1 MSKLETGFQS
11 YEEALAFLYKAIDYE
26 KLISYQYNS
35 STFSLDRMVKM
46 LEYAGNPHKGFP
58 SIHITGTK
66 GKGSTSIM
74 MSTILECA
82 GLTTGLFT
90 SPHLVDLKE
99 RIQINRQNISE
110 HEFTSNLNELM
121 PYIQHLRET
130 EPSASPTFFEILT
143 AIAMLYF
150 KKKHVEM
157 AVLEVGLGGRLD
169 STNVVVPQVSVIAN
183 VGFDHTAI
191 LGHTLSSIAYEKAGI
206 IKQGVPVVSAVED
219 PEALSVIEKTCKEK
233 DARLYLLG
241 RDIWVEEIQS
251 VLENNSEL
259 HRHSHRTIL
268 DFGLRNVDL
277 SLNPQVQNPK
287 SKIPNPK
294 SERGLM
300 YTIKTWRHTYPEI
313 FLPLIGAHQA
323 KNCALAL
330 GALEIMREQGNISID
345 DEIIREALAHVY
357 CPARIEVI
365 GENPLI
371 ILDYAHT
378 VDSMKFLR
386 DSLLENFTFN
396 KLILVL
402 GFSQDKDLDNILK
415 EIITVGDSIIVTRSE
430 NPRSAA
436 PEDLYQR
443 IEKLCGKQPE
453 ITDSTQDAVTA
464 AKRMASKEDLIC
476 ITGSAYVAGEAMQ
489 ALSMSI
495 AKQNSSATNK
505 NEQK

>member
-1 MSKLETGFQS
+1 MKQNETGFQS

-26 KLISYQYNS
+26 KLISYQYNA

-46 LEYAGNPHKGFP
+46 LEYAGNPHKRFP

-74 MSTILECA
+74 MSTILEHA

-99 RIQINRQNISE
+99 RIQINRQHITEND
-110 HEFTSNLNELM
+110 FTSNLNEFR

-130 EPSASPTFFEILT
+130 KPSASPTFFEILT
-143 AIAMLYF
+143 AVAMLYF

-169 STNVVVPQVSVIAN
+169 STNVVIPHVSIITN

-191 LGHTLSSIAYEKAGI
+191 LGNTLSSIAYEKAGI

-219 PEALSVIEKTCKEK
+219 SDALSVIEKTCKEK

-241 RDIWVEEIQS
+241 KDIWIEEVQS
-251 VLENNSEL
+251 IHENNSEL
-259 HRHSHRTIL
+259 HGYNHRTTL
-268 DFGLRNVDL
+268 DFGLRNADL
-277 SLNPQVQNPK
+277 LLNPQVR
-287 SKIPNPK
+287 NPK
-294 SERGLM
+294 SEVRNPIFERGLM
-300 YTIKTWRHTYPEI
+300 CKIKTWRRTYPEI

-323 KNCALAL
+323 KNCALVL

-345 DEIIREALAHVY
+345 DETIRNTLAQVH
-357 CPARIEVI
+357 CPARVEVI
-365 GENPLI
+365 GKNPLI

-378 VDSMKFLR
+378 VDSMRFLR
-386 DSLLENFTFN
+386 RSLLENFKFH
-396 KLILVL
+396 KLILIL
-402 GFSQDKDLDNILK
+402 GFAQDKDLDNILK
-415 EIITVGDSIIVTRSE
+415 EIVTVGDTIIVTRSK
-430 NPRSAA
+430 NPRAA
-436 PEDLYQR
+436 PPEDLYQR
-443 IEKLCGKQPE
+443 IERLCGKQAE
-453 ITDSTQDAVTA
+453 ITDNTQDAVTS

-495 AKQNSSATNK
+495 AKQNSSATN
-505 NEQK
+505 

>member
-1 MSKLETGFQS
+1 MSKQEANFQS
-11 YEEALAFLYKAIDYE
+11 YEDALAFLYKAIDYE
-26 KLISYQYNS
+26 KLISYQYNA

-46 LEYAGNPHKGFP
+46 LEYVGNPHKSFP

-66 GKGSTSIM
+66 GKGSTAIM
-74 MSTILECA
+74 MSTILEHA

-90 SPHLVDLKE
+90 SPHLIDLKE
-99 RIQINRQNISE
+99 RIQINHQNISE
-110 HEFTSNLNELM
+110 YEFTSNLNEFR

-219 PEALSVIEKTCKEK
+219 SDVLSVIEKTCKEK

-241 RDIWVEEIQS
+241 RDVWIS
-251 VLENNSEL
+251 
-259 HRHSHRTIL
+259 
-268 DFGLRNVDL
+268 DCGMRNADL
-277 SLNPQVQNPK
+277 PLNPQVRNPK
-287 SKIPNPK
+287 SEIRSPK

-300 YTIKTWRHTYPEI
+300 CTIKTWRHTYPEI

-323 KNCALAL
+323 KNCALVL

-489 ALSMSI
+489 AL
-495 AKQNSSATNK
+495 NS
-505 NEQK
+505 

>member
-1 MSKLETGFQS
+1 MSKLETSFQS

-26 KLISYQYNS
+26 KLISYQYNA

-46 LEYAGNPHKGFP
+46 LEYVGNPHKGFP

-66 GKGSTSIM
+66 GKGSTAIM
-74 MSTILECA
+74 MSTILEHA
-82 GLTTGLFT
+82 SLTTGLFT

-99 RIQINRQNISE
+99 RIQINHQNISE
-110 HEFTSNLNELM
+110 YDFTSILNELQ

-143 AIAMLYF
+143 AVAMLYF
-150 KKKHVEM
+150 KKRHVDI

-169 STNVVVPQVSVIAN
+169 STNVVIPLVTVITN
-183 VGFDHTAI
+183 VGLDHTAI
-191 LGHTLSSIAYEKAGI
+191 LGNTLSSIAYEKAGI
-206 IKQGVPVVSAVED
+206 IKQGVPVVSAIED
-219 PEALSVIEKTCKEK
+219 SEALSVIEKTCKEK

-241 RDIWVEEIQS
+241 RDVWIEEVQS
-251 VLENNSEL
+251 VRENKSAV
-259 HRHSHRTIL
+259 HRHNHRTIL
-268 DFGLRNVDL
+268 DFVVSAQSSDFGLRNADL

-287 SKIPNPK
+287 SKIRSPK
-294 SERGLM
+294 SERGLLCK
-300 YTIKTWRHTYPEI
+300 IRTWRHTYPEI

-345 DEIIREALAHVY
+345 DETIRNALAHVY
-357 CPARIEVI
+357 CPARVEVI

-386 DSLLENFTFN
+386 ESILENFKFD

-415 EIITVGDSIIVTRSE
+415 EIVTVGDLIIVTRSK
-430 NPRSAA
+430 NPRAA
-436 PEDLYQR
+436 LPEDLSQR
-443 IEKLCGKQPE
+443 IEKLCGKHAE
-453 ITDSTQDAVTA
+453 ITDNTQDAVTA
-464 AKRMASKEDLIC
+464 AKQMASKEDLIC
-476 ITGSAYVAGEAMQ
+476 ITGSAYVAGEVMQ
-489 ALSMSI
+489 AL
-495 AKQNSSATNK
+495 KGNHRFHR
-505 NEQK
+505 